1 MHATHYPVETSVTA
15 HIVGPHAPSH
25 TFVNLVVHYIRPH
38 ILLVQSISPSADQS
52 VRPPVRPSVR
62 PSVRP
67 PVRPST
73 CPSVRPS
80 VHPSGS
86 PISPSVHPVVQSVR
100 PSVRQSNQPRTSMLG
115 LSPRASTAACP
126 DRTMSAPSCPGCT
139 FQAAPSVHA
148 AHASSQSRPLD
159 AHVILAHVILALAV
173 LPCLQASAI
182 VRTRM
187 PLRSRAS
194 MNS

>member
-1 MHATHYPVETSVTA
+1 MTQCMPLIIRSKPPSRLTSSVLTLPLILSSISLSIISD
-15 HIVGPHAPSH
+15 HTYYSSSPS
-25 TFVNLVVHYIRPH
+25 VHQ
-38 ILLVQSISPSADQS
+38 LISPS
-52 VRPPVRPSVR
+52 VH

-115 LSPRASTAACP
+115 LSPRASTAARP